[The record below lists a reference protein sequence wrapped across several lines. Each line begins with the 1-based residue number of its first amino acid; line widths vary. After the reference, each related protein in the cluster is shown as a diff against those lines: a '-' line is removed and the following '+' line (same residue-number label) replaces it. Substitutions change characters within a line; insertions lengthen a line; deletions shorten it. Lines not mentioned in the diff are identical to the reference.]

1 MFKLIMKKIFKKPL
15 FLLEQQNIKIFHT
28 TFFCFFTDID
38 EDMVTFVGTNTS
50 YLFYDKTNQPSIL
63 NDTIVM
69 SFRTIKMN
77 ALLLYMH
84 DNYDNFV
91 QLELVK
97 ENRIVLTF
105 NSFDSVI
112 SASLECSRKHHSFL
126 TQFSHSFYLVL
137 LLCNII

>member
-1 MFKLIMKKIFKKPL
+1 MKKIFEKSL

-38 EDMVTFVGTNTS
+38 EDMVTFMGTNTS

-84 DNYDNFV
+84 DNYENFV

-105 NSFDSVI
+105 NSFDSVV
-112 SASLECSRKHHSFL
+112 SASLECSRKRHFL
-126 TQFSHSFYLVL
+126 SPQFSL
-137 LLCNII
+137 LFI